1 MHRHRDADAGVC
13 ARQLLEHEDVGQE
26 VGAGASVLLRHADA
40 HQPDLGEPR
49 EDLLREAVLAVPV
62 GRVGRDL
69 GVREL
74 AGERLDLLLL
84 RCQLEV
90 HRA

>member
-1 MHRHRDADAGVC
+1 MHRHRDPDPGVC
-13 ARQLLEHEDVGQE
+13 ARQLLEHEDVRQE
-26 VGAGASVLLRHADA
+26 VGAGPSVLLGHADA

-49 EDLLREAVLAVPV
+49 EDVLREAVLAVPV

-74 AGERLDLLLL
+74 SGERLDLLLL
-84 RCQLEV
+84 GCQLEV